1 MIKASQNVIQYTD
14 LHPPEL
20 DMGTAVLAGLRGT
33 PKSIPPKFFYDTT
46 GSRLFDEICAQPE
59 YYPPDAEREILRD
72 YREEIAELIG
82 TDHLWVE
89 PGAGSSVKIRLLLD
103 ELKPRAYL
111 PMDIAAEH
119 LKSSAQRLADDYP
132 WLDVHAARTDFTH
145 ALEIPAR
152 VPSARRVVFF
162 PGSSLGN
169 FEPREAIDF
178 LAEIRA
184 LVGDDGG
191 LLIGI
196 DTRKNPAILNAAYN
210 DAAGVTAKFNLN
222 LLHHLRRE
230 LNCRVNPEGFRH
242 YAFYNEALGR
252 IEMHLISR
260 HAQHIEL
267 RGERI
272 AIGKGENIHTE
283 NSYKYEP
290 DEFAGLANRAG
301 LERVRYWT
309 DSRELFSM
317 HYLRAC

>member
-1 MIKASQNVIQYTD
+1 MTNSNQNLIQYTD

-20 DMGTAVLAGLRGT
+20 DTGAVVLAGLRGK
-33 PKSIPPKFFYDTT
+33 PKSIPPKFFYDTR

-59 YYPPDAEREILRD
+59 YYPPDAEREILRE
-72 YREEIAELIG
+72 RGEEIAEMVG
-82 TDHLWVE
+82 TDHLLVE
-89 PGAGSSVKIRLLLD
+89 PGAGSSIKIRLLLD
-103 ELKPRAYL
+103 ELRPRAYL
-111 PMDIAAEH
+111 PMDIAGEH

-145 ALEIPAR
+145 ALEIPQR

-169 FEPREAIDF
+169 FEPGEAIEF
-178 LAEIRA
+178 LNEIRE

-196 DTRKNPAILNAAYN
+196 DTKKDPAILNAAYN
-210 DAAGVTAKFNLN
+210 DAAGVTARFNLN

-230 LNCRVNPEGFRH
+230 LDIRLDPEGFQH

-252 IEMHLISR
+252 IEMHLIAEQ
-260 HAQHIEL
+260 AQEVAL
-267 RGERI
+267 RGERVPI
-272 AIGKGENIHTE
+272 AKGENIHTE
-283 NSYKYEP
+283 NSYKYDP
-290 DEFAGLANRAG
+290 DEFAHLARQAG
-301 LERVRYWT
+301 LRREKYWT
-309 DSRELFSM
+309 DSRDLFSV